1 MISGIMNTAV
11 TGLMASSTRLNT
23 SANNVANQF
32 STQGEVYKAQRTEQT
47 AQAEGGVQAQA
58 VAKDPATVQGPNG
71 ELPNVDSAE
80 EVVQQQIASYD
91 FKANL
96 TVLKAADE
104 MAEEVIDILA

>member
-1 MISGIMNTAV
+1 MISGIMNSAV
-11 TGLMASSTRLNT
+11 SGLMASSTRLNT

-32 STQGEVYKAQRTEQT
+32 STEGEVYQAQRTEQT
-47 AQAEGGVQAQA
+47 ARAEGGVSAQA
-58 VAKDPATVQGPNG
+58 TPKDPATVPSAQG

-80 EVVQQQIASYD
+80 EVIQQQIASYD

-104 MAEEVIDILA
+104 MAEEVINILA